1 MGSVIRRPNSIRKN
15 RWGGG
20 GSFSRVKKERER
32 NDKSGGRGDDEE
44 KDERVGKREKGNR
57 NRKKIS
63 AQRGEARQIPGK
75 EKRATTLNPAQM
87 AWHSHATRL
96 SSCFP
101 LYFE

>member
-57 NRKKIS
+57 NGKKIS
-63 AQRGEARQIPGK
+63 ALQRGSTAD
-75 EKRATTLNPAQM
+75 
-87 AWHSHATRL
+87 TREGEESDNFKP
-96 SSCFP
+96 SSDGLAFTCNKAF
-101 LYFE
+101 